1 MQTRNPYTD
10 ILQLM
15 EKHGAKNN
23 PETIQIATVLT
34 SSPLSIQLGEIPIYH
49 DSLLVADYLLQ
60 NYSRQV
66 SINGGEASTMSTQD
80 TFSPGDILAV
90 IQLSIELVIV
100 LAKVVSV

>member
-1 MQTRNPYTD
+1 MQSRNPYTD
-10 ILQLM
+10 ILKLM

-23 PETIQIATVLT
+23 PSTIQLATVLT
-34 SSPLSIQLGEIPIYH
+34 NNPLSIQLGEIPIYH
-49 DSLLVADYLLQ
+49 DSLLVADYLLE

-66 SINGGEASTMSTQD
+66 SIDGGTTTTLSTQD

-90 IQLSIELVIV
+90 IQISNELIIV